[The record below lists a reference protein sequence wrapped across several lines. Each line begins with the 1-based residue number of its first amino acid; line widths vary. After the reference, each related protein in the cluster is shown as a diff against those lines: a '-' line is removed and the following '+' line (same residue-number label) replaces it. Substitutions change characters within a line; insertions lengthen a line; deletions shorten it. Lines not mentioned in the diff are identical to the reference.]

1 VSESIFKLMDNL
13 PQNNLTTMMLKS
25 LDFIVPGQ
33 WENIVGFDNMIRKE
47 TGEDDPA
54 LIKQIGEK
62 AVKLYND
69 PSQGYQKAV
78 WLYQTID
85 KTDAALGAAALANK
99 VGGKIPLMGGLL
111 TKVTPNPEKAQA
123 IDLTLKLAVEIIAF
137 CQINGIPGDS
147 IGDFV
152 KSLANYSGEE
162 IMRLATLVSVDG
174 LIPLGPNFL
183 SKIEQTLRNLSTN
196 DLTNDKTFSA
206 ISSLIPGGNIGGQL
220 SFLNNSFDSVKGW
233 MSNFVT
239 SKNLTPDRIL
249 NNLKGFVEFSDD
261 KLDYV
266 AAFLD
271 MSTNYYEHTGI
282 QTVTRRLVARA
293 YNEI

>member
-174 LIPLGPNFL
+174 LIPLGPNFF
-183 SKIEQTLRNLSTN
+183 K
-196 DLTNDKTFSA
+196 
-206 ISSLIPGGNIGGQL
+206 
-220 SFLNNSFDSVKGW
+220 
-233 MSNFVT
+233 
-239 SKNLTPDRIL
+239 
-249 NNLKGFVEFSDD
+249 
-261 KLDYV
+261 
-266 AAFLD
+266 
-271 MSTNYYEHTGI
+271 
-282 QTVTRRLVARA
+282 
-293 YNEI
+293 

>member
-69 PSQGYQKAV
+69 PSQGYQRAV

>member
-174 LIPLGPNFL
+174 LIPLGPDFL
-183 SKIEQTLRNLSTN
+183 GKIEQTLRNLSTN